1 MTSTRVV
8 AALIGGV
15 AAAFIL
21 LLALSPKGVDSTI
34 GAGVLGEIA
43 PVTQGSTLD
52 GGELD
57 LRDLRGQWVVVNF
70 FATWC
75 AGCVQEHP
83 ELVEFQRRHEQAND
97 ASVVSVVWDDS
108 ADDVAAFFAQRG
120 GEWPVIVG
128 DEGVIGTSY
137 GVVAVPESYLV
148 SPSGRILKKFVG
160 ATGVTADN
168 LDASIAAATAPI
180 EDPDE

>member
-1 MTSTRVV
+1 MNPTRFV
-8 AALIGGV
+8 AGAVGLV
-15 AAAFIL
+15 LAAFVA
-21 LLALSPKGVDSTI
+21 LLAFSPTGLDDTI

-43 PVTQGSTLD
+43 PVTEGATLD
-52 GGELD
+52 GDQLS
-57 LRDLRGQWVVVNF
+57 LRELRGQWVVVNF

-75 AGCVQEHP
+75 AGCRIEHP
-83 ELVEFQRRHEQAND
+83 ELVEFSERHKAAGD

-108 ADDVAAFFAQRG
+108 ADSVASFFADQG

-128 DEGVIGTSY
+128 DEGTIGTSY

-148 SPSGRILKKFVG
+148 SPSGRVLKKFVG

-168 LDASIAAATAPI
+168 LDASIDAFVNPETV
-180 EDPDE
+180 DG